1 MDPIIRAG
9 VQVVFRNI
17 YFYPFFMRKAVI
29 ISEVLF
35 KLLSYLVEM
44 SEFQKIGTT
53 FVSLIDD
60 VAKEVE
66 KEKMMV

>member
-1 MDPIIRAG
+1 MDPSIRAG

-17 YFYPFFMRKAVI
+17 QFYPFFMRKAVI